1 VCRHTSS
8 SATELFDVSSQKAR
22 ISKGL
27 LAILDP
33 FTSPGA
39 SRAGER
45 LRRFLKLNLSNASDV
60 PDLAQEV
67 FMRLMRVENYD
78 EIRSTSLKQASTC

>member
-1 VCRHTSS
+1 MRLIAPDKQSFV
-8 SATELFDVSSQKAR
+8 AR
-22 ISKGL
+22 MAAEYG
-27 LAILDP
+27 
-33 FTSPGA
+33 G
-39 SRAGER
+39 R

-60 PDLAQEV
+60 PDLAQQV